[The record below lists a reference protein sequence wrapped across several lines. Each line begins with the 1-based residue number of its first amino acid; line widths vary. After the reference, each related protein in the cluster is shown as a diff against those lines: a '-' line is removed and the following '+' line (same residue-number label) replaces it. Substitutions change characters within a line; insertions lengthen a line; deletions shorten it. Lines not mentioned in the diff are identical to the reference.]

1 MRRRTVTIT
10 FRVDNSLKKK
20 VDAIKAEGYGRLTDI
35 LEHAIE
41 SYHPCKPKSN

>member
-1 MRRRTVTIT
+1 MKRRSVTIT

-35 LEHAIE
+35 LEDAIE
-41 SYHPCKPKSN
+41 KYKPPQPEGH